1 MSDDKKLKRKRE
13 KFYKTADQ
21 ISKNQSKRR
30 AGEDVNQNQQ
40 DRKFRKMDK
49 TLKQIDEI
57 KANSS
62 SNYGTMTPNNMGAPN
77 FYVMNP
83 GSPNKK
89 MDTPGGFSYKAESTM
104 NKLGFADSGI
114 NDGHSGINTGTEKE
128 KKYDEFGT
136 EIPDYGRHS
145 DTGKEYIIS
154 PKANLVEKGKQTLQG
169 PSSSSTIWSSEA
181 KKPKSQ
187 RKVAEYT
194 GGTTFHSTRK
204 NKKGENVTV
213 RRVMGDTERTRDK
226 KLPTSYFKENKV
238 YNVETPYTREVL
250 TEKKFPKYSKQLL
263 NKKKKK

>member
-89 MDTPGGFSYKAESTM
+89 WIHPG
-104 NKLGFADSGI
+104 
-114 NDGHSGINTGTEKE
+114 
-128 KKYDEFGT
+128 
-136 EIPDYGRHS
+136 
-145 DTGKEYIIS
+145 
-154 PKANLVEKGKQTLQG
+154 V
-169 PSSSSTIWSSEA
+169 
-181 KKPKSQ
+181 
-187 RKVAEYT
+187 
-194 GGTTFHSTRK
+194 FHIK
-204 NKKGENVTV
+204 
-213 RRVMGDTERTRDK
+213 RRV
-226 KLPTSYFKENKV
+226 
-238 YNVETPYTREVL
+238 
-250 TEKKFPKYSKQLL
+250 Q
-263 NKKKKK
+263 